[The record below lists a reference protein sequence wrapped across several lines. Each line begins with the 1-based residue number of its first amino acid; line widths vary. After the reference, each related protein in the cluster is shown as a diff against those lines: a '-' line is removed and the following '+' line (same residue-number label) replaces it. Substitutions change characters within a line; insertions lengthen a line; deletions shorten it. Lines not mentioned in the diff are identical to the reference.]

1 MPELFDDTPPECPGC
16 RERTATPIIYGNPS
30 SEMLLASRLGDIV
43 LGGVAPEEDLPAWL
57 CSCGIRYE
65 D

>member
-1 MPELFDDTPPECPGC
+1 MAELFDDTPPECPGC

-43 LGGVAPEEDLPAWL
+43 LGGVAPEDDMPAWL

>member
-43 LGGVAPEEDLPAWL
+43 LGGVASEDDRPAWL

>member
-43 LGGVAPEEDLPAWL
+43 LGGVAPENDMPAWL
-57 CSCGIRYE
+57 RSCGIRYE

>member
-43 LGGVAPEEDLPAWL
+43 LGGVAPEDDMPAWL
-57 CSCGIRYE
+57 CSCRIRY
-65 D
+65 